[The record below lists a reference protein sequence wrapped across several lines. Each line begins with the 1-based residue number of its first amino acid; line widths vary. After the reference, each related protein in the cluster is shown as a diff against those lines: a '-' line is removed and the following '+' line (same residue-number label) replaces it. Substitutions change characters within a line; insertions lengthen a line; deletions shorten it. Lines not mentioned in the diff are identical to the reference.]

1 MQRAVVWTGLV
12 IVLGVLYAMPQL
24 ASGAPY
30 VLHILVLCC
39 LFAIPAVGIYPW
51 YVAPLAGLGAG
62 SALPALRL
70 LAAPRPVSPPAG
82 YALWPLW
89 HVGAAFVAGR
99 PAMGALFVGLLVGAL
114 TR

>member
-1 MQRAVVWTGLV
+1 MFKTTLER
-12 IVLGVLYAMPQL
+12 
-24 ASGAPY
+24 
-30 VLHILVLCC
+30 VLCT
-39 LFAIPAVGIYPW
+39 LVAVFAIPAVGIYPW
-51 YVAPLAGLGAG
+51 YVAPLAGLAAG